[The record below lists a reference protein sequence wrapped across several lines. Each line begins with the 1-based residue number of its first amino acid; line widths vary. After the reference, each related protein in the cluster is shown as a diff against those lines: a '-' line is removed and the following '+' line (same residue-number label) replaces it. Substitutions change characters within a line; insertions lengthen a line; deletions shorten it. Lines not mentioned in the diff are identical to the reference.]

1 VEGLL
6 HLRYRLRSYYSPI
19 LFVAELS
26 GDHHHRHHPQVGLG
40 RKPHPMDGGVGVPIL
55 AQVSEWLREV
65 GIPAQ
70 VLEDVSIATI
80 TSLNRYRWNSRLLN
94 CLR

>member
-1 VEGLL
+1 
-6 HLRYRLRSYYSPI
+6 
-19 LFVAELS
+19 
-26 GDHHHRHHPQVGLG
+26 
-40 RKPHPMDGGVGVPIL
+40 MDGGVGVPIL

-80 TSLNRYRWNSRLLN
+80 TSLNRYGRTHVCSIASDSLYPIHDAVRHYSSV
-94 CLR
+94 C